1 MRFSVVIPALN
12 EAAVIRR
19 AALSA
24 WEAGASEVIVAD
36 GGSDDETA
44 ALAAACG
51 CRVTG
56 APCGRASQQNAGAH
70 LATSDVLLFLHA
82 DGVLAPQ
89 VGGQLDDALSRRR
102 AVWGAFR
109 QRIEAPHWIYRWL
122 ETGNAQ
128 RVMWLGM
135 PYGDQALFVRRQV
148 YHELGGFAQVP
159 LMEDVL
165 LSQRLRR
172 RSWPVL
178 LSGPVYV
185 SPRRWQRAGVIRQT
199 VRNWLLVTAFSCG
212 VSPQRLAAWYRR
224 HDQR

>member
-36 GGSDDETA
+36 GGSGDETA

-148 YHELGGFAQVP
+148 FHELGGFAQVP

-178 LSGPVYV
+178 LSGPVCV
-185 SPRRWQRAGVIRQT
+185 SPRRWQRAGVMRQT
-199 VRNWLLVTAFSCG
+199 VRNWLLVAAFSCG
-212 VSPQRLAAWYRR
+212 VSPQQLAAWYRR